1 MGWGRKERVS
11 PFSIKKFLS
20 LSAKN
25 FVGECFQ
32 CFITFGYRKMLEI
45 RVGGVG
51 VTRGFPPKLF
61 CLRISRHFFVEEFFC
76 AVFKKTSGREKVY
89 G

>member
-32 CFITFGYRKMLEI
+32 CSITFGYRKMLEI
-45 RVGGVG
+45 RVGGG
-51 VTRGFPPKLF
+51 GRRGDSRFSAELVLSKNTETF
-61 CLRISRHFFVEEFFC
+61 LRRGIFLCCV
-76 AVFKKTSGREKVY
+76 
-89 G
+89 

>member
-20 LSAKN
+20 LSAKI

-32 CFITFGYRKMLEI
+32 CFITFGYRKMLDI
-45 RVGGVG
+45 RVAGGG
-51 VTRGFPPKLF
+51 WRRGDSRFSAEIVLSKNTETF
-61 CLRISRHFFVEEFFC
+61 LRRGIFLCCV
-76 AVFKKTSGREKVY
+76 
-89 G
+89 